1 VLVLSGCALFKTGS
15 LRLAQSG
22 GIGPVSVHFELCT
35 KSEEVCDVNK
45 TEGQSQYMLGIA
57 IPKGSSA
64 PSTLRAESLSAG
76 AAISYTRNEE
86 VTQAIAEALGKE
98 EGKPW
103 PPVGMDGVGYLSGVF
118 NEEPG
123 ELREWA
129 VNATF
134 GLPEGAAPFAGP
146 FRAFV
151 IVGWRRVDGTHS
163 SDRTVNCYEPAGSED
178 PTAGCVIGE
187 EKELGT
193 SDLRIRAQQPVTK
206 AFVGGRA
213 RVPFDFEFA
222 STAANQPT
230 FSFTTSSSLPG
241 AAVAP
246 EAGGFATGPVP
257 AASHVLGSSGAAA
270 VQVPNGA
277 QPGTYDVALTATTSG
292 GVARTAVAKL
302 QVVEATVA
310 LGKPRL
316 NRRKG
321 TALLPVTVPDAGTL
335 TLSGKGVRSL
345 QRRTEGPQTL
355 TVPIKARGKAK
366 KRLKRTGAVRVATK
380 LEYTPSSGL
389 PAAASRAM
397 VLRRKSGS

>member
-15 LRLAQSG
+15 LRLAQNG

-222 STAANQPT
+222 STAATQPS
-230 FSFTTSSSLPG
+230 FSFSTGSDLPD
-241 AAVAP
+241 AALTPVSD
-246 EAGGFATGPVP
+246 GFSTGPVP
-257 AASHVLGSSGAAA
+257 EDTHVIGSSGAVT
-270 VQVPNGA
+270 VQTPDNA
-277 QPGTYDVALTATTSG
+277 EPGTYEVSLTGTASGGAATSG
-292 GVARTAVAKL
+292 VAKL
-302 QVVEATVA
+302 KVA
-310 LGKPRL
+310 KPTLRLGRPRL
-316 NRRKG
+316 NRKRG
-321 TALLPVTVPDAGTL
+321 TALLPVTVPGAGIL
-335 TLSGKGVRSL
+335 TLKGRGLRSL
-345 QRRTEGPQTL
+345 RRRPKLARTIRI
-355 TVPIKARGKAK
+355 PIKVSGKAK
-366 KRLKRTGAVRVATK
+366 RRLARTGTARVSARLTYRPVPGVPVTATK
-380 LEYTPSSGL
+380 
-389 PAAASRAM
+389 AI
-397 VLRRKSGS
+397 VLRQQP